1 MNLEMWKF
9 KEVLLDIGAVV
20 VVVVVVDVAA
30 ADGDG
35 EGDVIDSRKSIEE
48 MSQYLTLDSVVETQ
62 MPFMSW
68 RGKKI
73 SGLKLWQPAAQIF
86 NIFVKCREMKP
97 KN

>member
-1 MNLEMWKF
+1 MWKF
-9 KEVLLDIGAVV
+9 EEVLLDIGAVV

-68 RGKKI
+68 KVKKKYFRV
-73 SGLKLWQPAAQIF
+73 SNSADQRHKSSTFSWNVARWSQ
-86 NIFVKCREMKP
+86 KT
-97 KN
+97 